1 MAGWVKAVLFLLGG
15 VAAATGTAY
24 VTGLLD
30 PWLAPR
36 PAVVA
41 PAPETPA
48 PGTPAPETPATQD
61 EPAAAGDEA
70 QPEAEAE
77 VAADEPATTP
87 KQDRLTP
94 PVFDLLRVEPDGSVL
109 VAGKAGPEA
118 TVEVLSGETVLGK
131 ASAGASGD
139 FVVVL
144 DDPLAPGDYRMALRA
159 TGPDDE
165 TVLSAGTAIVSIPE
179 TEDGQV
185 LAMVEEPGAPAQ
197 LITVP
202 QPSAPAEAAPDET
215 AAEEQVAEQRPAPQ
229 TGEDEAAPETAQADE
244 EQAGDEAPAVA
255 EAEDGTAEAA
265 ADAASDPAQDE
276 QAVPPAAV
284 AEVPAEEDEQAA
296 PAAEPA
302 ATHTVAV
309 EAVEIEGDTI
319 FVAGRA
325 DPGRTVRV
333 YAGTVLLGDAV
344 VSDGGRFLVEAK
356 RHLEVGTYLIRADLL
371 GADGSVVARA
381 AVPFE
386 REPGE
391 SIAAVAPVQEEPA
404 PAGEE
409 DAAASAR
416 PDEQADADATP
427 AETAAGE
434 AEGTTGPEAEVAVA
448 PAAPEAGDEEAT
460 APPLQRVDGAVIIR
474 RGNSLWRISRRV
486 YGHGIR
492 YSTIYLANQD
502 QIRDPNRIWPGQV
515 FTLPSETPEGEQAD
529 LDAIGEQAVRPEE
542 REAVQE

>member
-1 MAGWVKAVLFLLGG
+1 MAGWVKAVLFLFGG
-15 VAAATGTAY
+15 VAAAGGTAY

-48 PGTPAPETPATQD
+48 PAPQD
-61 EPAAAGDEA
+61 EPAAAGEEAEA
-70 QPEAEAE
+70 QAEAE
-77 VAADEPATTP
+77 VVADEPVTTP

-118 TVEVLSGETVLGK
+118 LVEVLSGETVLGK
-131 ASAGASGD
+131 ASAGTGGD

-144 DDPLAPGDYRMALRA
+144 DDPLAPGDYRIALRA

-165 TVLSAGTAIVSIPE
+165 TVLSTGTAIVSIPE

-202 QPSAPAEAAPDET
+202 QPAPETQAAGTQAPDAQPSEAAAPAT
-215 AAEEQVAEQRPAPQ
+215 AEEQVAESQVDAQ
-229 TGEDEAAPETAQADE
+229 AGGDEAAPEPA
-244 EQAGDEAPAVA
+244 QAGDEAGEEAVA
-255 EAEDGTAEAA
+255 ATEPQDEAATEAAQAEEAAPETEVAA
-265 ADAASDPAQDE
+265 ADAGDE
-276 QAVPPAAV
+276 P
-284 AEVPAEEDEQAA
+284 AA
-296 PAAEPA
+296 PAGEPA
-302 ATHTVAV
+302 ATDIVAV
-309 EAVEIEGDTI
+309 EAVEIEGDTV

-325 DPGRTVRV
+325 EPGRTVRV
-333 YAGTVLLGDAV
+333 YAGTVHLGDAV
-344 VSDGGRFLVEAK
+344 ASDGGRFLVEAK
-356 RHLEVGTYLIRADLL
+356 RHLDVGTYMIRADLL
-371 GADGSVVARA
+371 GENGSVVARA
-381 AVPFE
+381 VVPFD

-391 SIAAVAPVQEEPA
+391 SIAAVAPTQEA
-404 PAGEE
+404 PEAQAE
-409 DAAASAR
+409 AAA
-416 PDEQADADATP
+416 PPAD
-427 AETAAGE
+427 TAADE
-434 AEGTTGPEAEVAVA
+434 AADTTTPEAEVAVA
-448 PAAPEAGDEEAT
+448 PAAPEAADEEAT

-474 RGNSLWRISRRV
+474 RGDSLWRISRRV

-515 FTLPSETPEGEQAD
+515 FSLPSETPEGEHAD
-529 LDAIGEQAVRPEE
+529 LEAIGEQAVRPED
-542 REAVQE
+542 RETTGQ

>member
-1 MAGWVKAVLFLLGG
+1 
-15 VAAATGTAY
+15 
-24 VTGLLD
+24 
-30 PWLAPR
+30 
-36 PAVVA
+36 
-41 PAPETPA
+41 
-48 PGTPAPETPATQD
+48 
-61 EPAAAGDEA
+61 
-70 QPEAEAE
+70 
-77 VAADEPATTP
+77 
-87 KQDRLTP
+87 
-94 PVFDLLRVEPDGSVL
+94 
-109 VAGKAGPEA
+109 
-118 TVEVLSGETVLGK
+118 
-131 ASAGASGD
+131 
-139 FVVVL
+139 
-144 DDPLAPGDYRMALRA
+144 
-159 TGPDDE
+159 
-165 TVLSAGTAIVSIPE
+165 
-179 TEDGQV
+179 
-185 LAMVEEPGAPAQ
+185 MVEEPGAPAQ

-215 AAEEQVAEQRPAPQ
+215 AAEEQVAEQQPAPQ
-229 TGEDEAAPETAQADE
+229 AGEDEAAPETAQADE

-276 QAVPPAAV
+276 QAAPPAAV
-284 AEVPAEEDEQAA
+284 AEVPAEEEEQAA

-344 VSDGGRFLVEAK
+344 ASDGGRFLVEAK
-356 RHLEVGTYLIRADLL
+356 RRLEVGTYLIRADLL

-391 SIAAVAPVQEEPA
+391 SIAAVAPAQEEPA

-409 DAAASAR
+409 DVAAPSQ
-416 PDEQADADATP
+416 PDDLAEADATP

-474 RGNSLWRISRRV
+474 RGDSLWRISRRV